1 MLQLSSITN
10 AFVFLVVVSSV
21 SRSNNESHAFET
33 TRIRFRRS
41 HLSRHRSLNEY
52 HSSTHLSRLV
62 LGWSKADD
70 KNTETVSTQ
79 HSETEIGYNDGL
91 LVLATV
97 PVAWGTF
104 EPAVRLVYKYEPLM
118 PPLLFSF
125 AYYLVA
131 TCVLTIGRLYSV
143 SPAAFDAN
151 DGDRGIDDDDDDD
164 ESSSLT
170 TTNSKDFGYFWGLP
184 LSTRGGIE
192 LGTYLFIGNA
202 FQVIGLKTVPSDRAA
217 FLLQLTTIFVAL
229 LKSVKAETLIPRQT
243 WIACLV
249 ALMGVALIGL
259 DDDGAGPTFGI
270 LETVGSYSDILHKP
284 SNLLSALPVF
294 SVDDGYIVLAA
305 VFYTFHCVRLE
316 NYARSAASA
325 IGLATTK
332 ATTEM
337 ILSGFVI
344 IACIC
349 VASAEAGDIPA
360 LFEAARTSGEKIIL
374 YEQGVQQQISSSS
387 SSSSW
392 PSLSSGG
399 WPTVGLATFWVGAVT
414 VAYTIYAQSFGQSK
428 VSAVIA
434 NLIYSSQPIFT
445 AMVAYFLLG
454 ESLGPNGYIGGL
466 LIGAAVLLVIAAE
479 TETETEE

>member
-10 AFVFLVVVSSV
+10 AFVFLIVVVSSL
-21 SRSNNESHAFET
+21 SRSNNESHAFVT
-33 TRIRFRRS
+33 TRIRYRKS
-41 HLSRHRSLNEY
+41 LLSRDRSLNEY
-52 HSSTHLSRLV
+52 DSSTCSSRVV
-62 LGWSKADD
+62 LGWSKADYDD
-70 KNTETVSTQ
+70 KSETISTQ
-79 HSETEIGYNDGL
+79 NSETGIRYNKGL

-131 TCVLTIGRLYSV
+131 TCVLTIGRLYSSSV
-143 SPAAFDAN
+143 SLAASDAN
-151 DGDRGIDDDDDDD
+151 NGDKGIDGDNDDD
-164 ESSSLT
+164 ESSLT
-170 TTNSKDFGYFWGLP
+170 TINSKDSGYFSGLP

-217 FLLQLTTIFVAL
+217 FLLQLTTIFVPL
-229 LKSVKAETLIPRQT
+229 LKSVNAETLIPRQT

-270 LETVGSYSDILHKP
+270 LDTVGSYSDILHKP

-294 SVDDGYIVLAA
+294 SVDDGYIILAA

-337 ILSGFVI
+337 ILSGCVI
-344 IACIC
+344 IGCIC
-349 VASAEAGDIPA
+349 AVSITGDIPA
-360 LFEAARTSGEKIIL
+360 LFEAARASGEKIIL
-374 YEQGVQQQISSSS
+374 YKEGVQQQISS

-428 VSAVIA
+428 VSAVTA

-479 TETETEE
+479 TEE